1 MPESQ
6 AQGAEA
12 KEPTVWSRLLN
23 NIDRFGPAATLLSIL
38 LVNFQS
44 CRSYDLIKDAGR
56 PCLYAREVYP
66 VPYEP
71 GKFGVTIVNAG
82 SRPAHVVEHGAIAR
96 VFLETE
102 VVPSVEEAIHDTE
115 QRDEIIAKEYPISY
129 TFPPFTITKGPVVSA
144 VSSLDEMRG
153 TLGTQKARAFLM
165 GKLRYLD
172 GMDERWFTYCKVI
185 SGSMEWQN
193 CPKTAS
199 KP

>member
-1 MPESQ
+1 L
-6 AQGAEA
+6 
-12 KEPTVWSRLLN
+12 SRLLN
-23 NIDRFGPAATLLSIL
+23 NIERFGPAATLLSIL

-44 CRSYDLIKDAGR
+44 CRNYDLIKDVGR

-82 SRPAHVVEHGAIAR
+82 SRPAHVVEHGAVAS
-96 VFLETE
+96 VLENG
-102 VVPSVEEAIHDTE
+102 VVPRVEEAVHDTG

-129 TFPPFTITKGPVVSA
+129 TFPPFSITKGPLVSV
-144 VSSLDEMRG
+144 VSSLDEMREG
-153 TLGTQKARAFLM
+153 LRIHNERAFLM

-172 GMDERWFTYCKVI
+172 GMDERWFTYCKFI
-185 SGSMEWQN
+185 SGSSTEWQN
-193 CPKTAS
+193 CPKPAS